1 MTKENR
7 EILYHELFDAMCNRG
22 NPEWMLLDLEKLYVE
37 LKNTEDALFMR
48 KAFSHAYATHLKR
61 ARKEI
66 EELQAEIR
74 CMEPI

>member
-7 EILYHELFDAMCNRG
+7 EKLYHELFDAMCNRG

-48 KAFSHAYATHLKR
+48 
-61 ARKEI
+61 RKEI
-66 EELQAEIR
+66 EQIGNSLRGLRLMLQGVQNDVL
-74 CMEPI
+74 